1 MKLLFVGN
9 SYTYYN
15 DLPAILAQLIG
26 DNEGE
31 VQVFS
36 VTKGGWKL
44 HRYLDLQDE
53 NAEKLAHAMENA
65 PFDVVFLQEQSVNP
79 LLNYEQFADGVKRV
93 AERVGAKRT
102 VLYQTWGRKEGHAT
116 LEEHGWTRKEM
127 TDRLAEAYQKAAAA
141 IGAEVSPVGTHFYAV
156 GQAMPE
162 LELYDPDRTHPSYA
176 GSCLAAMTHYKALFG
191 TLPEKTE
198 SLKLSEEVIALYKKM
213 I

>member
-1 MKLLFVGN
+1 MKILFVGN

-15 DLPAILAQLIG
+15 DLPAILERLIRDQG
-26 DNEGE
+26 QEA
-31 VQVFS
+31 QVFS

-53 NAEKLAHAMENA
+53 NAAKFEQAMENA
-65 PFDVVFLQEQSVNP
+65 PFDVVFLQEQSLNP
-79 LLNYEQFADGVKRV
+79 LLDYEQFADGVKRV

-102 VLYQTWGRKEGHAT
+102 VLYQTWGRKEGHAA

-127 TDRLAEAYQKAAAA
+127 TEGLAEAYQKAAAA
-141 IGAEVSPVGTHFYAV
+141 IGAEVSPVGTRFWEV
-156 GQAMPE
+156 GQMMPE
-162 LELYDPDRTHPSYA
+162 QELYDPDRTHPSYA

-191 TLPEKTE
+191 AVPENLS
-198 SLKLSEEVIALYKKM
+198 SLQLSEEVLALYKKM